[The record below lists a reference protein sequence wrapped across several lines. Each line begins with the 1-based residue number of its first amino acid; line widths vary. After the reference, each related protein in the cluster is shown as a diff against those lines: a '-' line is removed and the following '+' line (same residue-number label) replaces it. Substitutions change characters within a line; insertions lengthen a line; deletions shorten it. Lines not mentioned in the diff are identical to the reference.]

1 MIFISI
7 IFFNNFL
14 LYFFFSLYLSDGNIL
29 IIHETDI
36 DIYDHL
42 FKKKIRNVINFSQED
57 KLVGNDL
64 AKITTSI
71 DEEYIF
77 SIIKNK
83 IYIFDDKG
91 NLLYYEKKISMLEY
105 KFEPKYYS
113 LVHVKEENN
122 KSYILYVQ
130 YLHEGF
136 LFIYVY
142 NYDISSHEINLIRK
156 DNSKT
161 LIYSKIINGTIYANS
176 YYYDKKNAISCQN
189 IKDKNKN
196 NINYIVCFL
205 IIKNELALTVD
216 IYEKNNYLQRNDY
229 PPKFYNISDIEIIQ
243 SASAPNDSQIIVTV
257 YDISGSTQTLI
268 INLDD
273 INNIKVNLV
282 SYGFKDNFCNIN
294 YTNIF
299 YFRDDQ
305 KFITSCLDTNGNLL
319 MEIYNKDLY
328 CENRKK

>member
-1 MIFISI
+1 
-7 IFFNNFL
+7 
-14 LYFFFSLYLSDGNIL
+14 
-29 IIHETDI
+29 
-36 DIYDHL
+36 
-42 FKKKIRNVINFSQED
+42 
-57 KLVGNDL
+57 
-64 AKITTSI
+64 
-71 DEEYIF
+71 
-77 SIIKNK
+77 
-83 IYIFDDKG
+83 
-91 NLLYYEKKISMLEY
+91 MLEY